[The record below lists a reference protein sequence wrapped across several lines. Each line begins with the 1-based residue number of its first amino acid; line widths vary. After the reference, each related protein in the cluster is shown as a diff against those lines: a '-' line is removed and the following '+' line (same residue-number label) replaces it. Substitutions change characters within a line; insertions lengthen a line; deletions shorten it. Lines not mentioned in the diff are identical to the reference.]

1 MPPATYQ
8 SALPNQVFHDR
19 VIYLPPIVV
28 FDLDG
33 TLAETAEDL
42 IATLNVVLA
51 REKLPPLPL
60 DKARDLLGAG
70 AKALIERGFAESKTE
85 ITDEKLQELFTFFLD
100 HYAKNIAVHSTL
112 FPGVLN
118 ALTALEDQGFKLAVC
133 TNKMEAHALELLKVL
148 GVLERF
154 AYVSGKDT
162 FDVSKPNPRHIT
174 ETIRSAGGDPKR
186 SVMVGD
192 SRADIDAAKAANIP
206 VVGVTFGYTNVH
218 VRDLGADAV
227 IDHFDGLNAAVHGL
241 LKQ

>member
-1 MPPATYQ
+1 MTMLNP
-8 SALPNQVFHDR
+8 
-19 VIYLPPIVV
+19 LPPIVV

-42 IATLNVVLA
+42 ISTLNVVLA

-60 DKARDLLGAG
+60 NQARDLLGQG
-70 AKALIERGFAESKTE
+70 AKALIERGFATSKTE
-85 ITDEKLQELFTFFLD
+85 ITPEKLQELFTFFLA
-100 HYAKNIAVHSTL
+100 HYAKNIAVHSVL
-112 FPGVLN
+112 FPGVLE
-118 ALTALEDQGFKLAVC
+118 ALTALENQGFKLAVC

-162 FDVSKPNPRHIT
+162 FGFSKPDPRHIT
-174 ETIRSAGGDPKR
+174 ETIRLAGGDPKR
-186 SVMVGD
+186 SIMVGD
-192 SRADIDAAKAANIP
+192 SRADIDAAKAAHIP

-227 IDHFDGLNAAVHGL
+227 ISHFDELNAAVHVL
-241 LKQ
+241 LHKQV